1 METNRT
7 NPLQTQGRLL
17 ANPKLRTYK
26 LLNIAL
32 RDTCFYCL
40 IPTLF
45 FNTYKKIFTLK
56 HFVLACW
63 SSHLEGYQ
71 MGFWQSEQPSHLA
84 AWCCSQHSFI
94 PKEENGP
101 NFCLLQPNR
110 AMGRTLLFLNKNDYW
125 RITLAL
131 QGQNALLRADLE
143 IQCERE

>member
-1 METNRT
+1 MEINRT
-7 NPLQTQGRLL
+7 NPLQTQCRLL

-26 LLNIAL
+26 LLNIAP
-32 RDTCFYCL
+32 RDTCFYC
-40 IPTLF
+40 
-45 FNTYKKIFTLK
+45 FNTYIVLQYIQKIFTLK

-84 AWCCSQHSFI
+84 ALCCWQHSFI

-101 NFCLLQPNR
+101 NFCLLQPDR
-110 AMGRTLLFLNKNDYW
+110 AMGRTPLFLNKNDYW

-143 IQCERE
+143 IQGERE